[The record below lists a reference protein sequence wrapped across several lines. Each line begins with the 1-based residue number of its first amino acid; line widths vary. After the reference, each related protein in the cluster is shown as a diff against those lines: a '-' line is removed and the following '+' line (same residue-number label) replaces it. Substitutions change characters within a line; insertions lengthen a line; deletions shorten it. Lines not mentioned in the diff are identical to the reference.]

1 MFAQVP
7 VVANSATKITPGSS
21 CKVLNQKAI
30 YLGKTYTCI
39 KSGKKMIWNKGVA
52 VKASP
57 SAGVAITE
65 PQEIRN
71 FQDAVDRPK
80 DVAYWAWK
88 KSSQQIV
95 SNKSSAPK
103 VELIVG
109 PNTKLSNPKPELSFE
124 AVTRLYSQFKQPNK
138 VIAIYYSFK
147 DVEWAQK
154 QYQAVIKEA
163 SGQEAKNSCQS
174 IDFCWGASGT
184 INQAGDGVILAAV
197 MTTEPNLNHTSGTL
211 EAHEY
216 THVLQISNFYGTS
229 NQMQAMCCL
238 KAFTPWWFAE
248 GGAEFSQFAA
258 MYSAS
263 FANFIENRKSVINDF
278 LANRDKKYTEEWIAY
293 FIKPK
298 DNSIWMAQETQWHL
312 YDLGAL
318 ISEIFTAINGPSIN
332 IQIYKDI
339 SEGMTYEASFAKN
352 FGISWESAIP
362 LIAKSISG
370 LVEK

>member
-1 MFAQVP
+1 
-7 VVANSATKITPGSS
+7 
-21 CKVLNQKAI
+21 
-30 YLGKTYTCI
+30 
-39 KSGKKMIWNKGVA
+39 
-52 VKASP
+52 
-57 SAGVAITE
+57 
-65 PQEIRN
+65 
-71 FQDAVDRPK
+71 
-80 DVAYWAWK
+80 
-88 KSSQQIV
+88 
-95 SNKSSAPK
+95 
-103 VELIVG
+103 
-109 PNTKLSNPKPELSFE
+109 
-124 AVTRLYSQFKQPNK
+124 
-138 VIAIYYSFK
+138 
-147 DVEWAQK
+147 VEWAQK
-154 QYQAVIKEA
+154 QYQAVFKEA

-258 MYSAS
+258 MYSTS
-263 FANFIENRKSVINDF
+263 FTNFIENRKSVINDF

-370 LVEK
+370 LFEK